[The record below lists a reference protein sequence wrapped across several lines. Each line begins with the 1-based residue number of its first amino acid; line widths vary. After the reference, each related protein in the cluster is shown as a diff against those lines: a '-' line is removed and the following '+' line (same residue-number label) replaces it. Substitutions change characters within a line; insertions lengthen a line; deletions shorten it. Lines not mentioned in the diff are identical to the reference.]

1 MLREGIAI
9 FGIWTAIALLS
20 ASYTSLSRLHADQ
33 PAEWTRSLVL
43 NFVDHSIMA
52 GLTAVLLWLV
62 RRWPLGAGRWHLVP
76 MYLTANFVL
85 VTLKTALYLPIRR
98 FFYPGLP
105 LSHSIL
111 EIGFYEYFQLT
122 AVAGVVHAVEYAR
135 SLRETRLHAY
145 QLECH
150 LSEARLEVLRNELQ
164 PHFLFNALHA
174 ISTLMHRDVD
184 AADEMVTQL
193 GDLLRLSLDT
203 KNVQEVPLREEL
215 AVLEPYLNILR
226 IRFGDR
232 LTVSVDVEPG
242 LLEVR
247 VPLFFLQPLVENA
260 VNHGISRRAG
270 AGTIAIRARA
280 VDDSMQIAV
289 VDDGAGLDSH
299 PVAEGIG
306 LSNNQAETR
315 AVVRVGWSP
324 RAEGAPRLRCGS
336 DRDRSAKRRRI
347 GACSMNPVR
356 AVITDDEPL
365 ARKRIRTLLSRF
377 YSSDGRR
384 RGCHWQAAAPL

>member
-135 SLRETRLHAY
+135 SLRETRLRAY

-150 LSEARLEVLRNELQ
+150 LSEARLEVLRSELQ

-174 ISTLMHRDVD
+174 ISTLTHRNVD

-215 AVLEPYLNILR
+215 AVLELYLNILR

-232 LTVSVDVEPG
+232 LTVSVEVEPG

-280 VDDSMQIAV
+280 VDDSMQIAI

-306 LSNNQAETR
+306 LSNT
-315 AVVRVGWSP
+315 
-324 RAEGAPRLRCGS
+324 RLRLEQLYGS
-336 DRDRSAKRRRI
+336 GGRLALKGHPGSGAEVIATVPRS
-347 GACSMNPVR
+347 GGESER
-356 AVITDDEPL
+356 A
-365 ARKRIRTLLSRF
+365 R
-377 YSSDGRR
+377 
-384 RGCHWQAAAPL
+384 